1 MDEIW
6 MDVID
11 YEGLYQVSNLGR
23 VKSLDRTINTK
34 TGTRKIKGKI
44 MIPAKDGKV
53 CKDGSFY
60 LKVRLSDI
68 NGNTKTYKIHR
79 LVALHFCE
87 NTNPNLYT
95 EVNHI
100 DENKHNNIY
109 SNLEWCD
116 RKMNNHHSQITEKLN
131 ESKKKAVLQYSLN
144 GEFIMEYSGIREA
157 ARSVGLKTH
166 RWINSCCKGEV
177 KQAGGYVWKYKE

>member
-6 MDVID
+6 MDIID

-34 TGTRKIKGKI
+34 TGTRKVKGKI
-44 MIPAKDGKV
+44 MTPAKDGKV
-53 CKDGSFY
+53 CKDGSYY

-87 NTNPNLYT
+87 NINPNLY
-95 EVNHI
+95 I
-100 DENKHNNIY
+100 
-109 SNLEWCD
+109 
-116 RKMNNHHSQITEKLN
+116 
-131 ESKKKAVLQYSLN
+131 
-144 GEFIMEYSGIREA
+144 
-157 ARSVGLKTH
+157 
-166 RWINSCCKGEV
+166 
-177 KQAGGYVWKYKE
+177 